1 MIEKKKIL
9 VADDDVQLVDSV
21 KTLLEGAG
29 YRVFFTYKSEKI
41 VETVKDVQPDLVL
54 LDVMFAGES
63 GPDGFEVSRALS
75 MEPTLRDIPVLIL
88 SGVRKVMD
96 LPFSYKPDDR
106 WMPVKAFIEKPVK
119 PDVLLGEI
127 KKILGPLTSGLR

>member
-1 MIEKKKIL
+1 MSEKKKIL
-9 VADDDVQLVDSV
+9 VAEDDVQLVDSLR
-21 KTLLEGAG
+21 TLLESAG
-29 YRVFFTYKSEKI
+29 YQIFSTYRSEKV
-41 VETVKDVQPDLVL
+41 VEIVKDVAPDLIL

-63 GPDGFEVSRALS
+63 GPDGFEVSRVLHEEPALK
-75 MEPTLRDIPVLIL
+75 DIPVLIL

-96 LPFSYKPDDR
+96 LPFKYEPDER

-127 KKILGPLTSGLR
+127 KKALEL

>member
-1 MIEKKKIL
+1 MSEKKKIL
-9 VADDDVQLVDSV
+9 VADDDVQLVDSLR
-21 KTLLEGAG
+21 TLLESAG
-29 YRVFFTYKSEKI
+29 YQIFSTYRSEKV
-41 VETVKDVQPDLVL
+41 VEIVKDVAPDLIL

-63 GPDGFEVSRALS
+63 GPDGFEVSRVLHEEPALK
-75 MEPTLRDIPVLIL
+75 DIPVLIL

-96 LPFSYKPDDR
+96 LPFKYEPDER

-127 KKILGPLTSGLR
+127 KKALEL